1 MLGIRRCSSFIYS
14 AIVNESL
21 NDETT
26 RTLLPANALT
36 YVDLGLLLP
45 SDLPAWRPMDGLVP
59 PPRQNVLK
67 FSRFT
72 GGGFIVAPTTH
83 MANICCDR

>member
-1 MLGIRRCSSFIYS
+1 MSSFVYS

-21 NDETT
+21 NDGTT

-36 YVDLGLLLP
+36 YVDLGLVASIRLASLAAYGWVGV
-45 SDLPAWRPMDGLVP
+45 L

-72 GGGFIVAPTTH
+72 GGGFIVVPTTH